1 MNIGSYDL
9 DSLRKLVRKL
19 EKENQQLKSILKRE
33 KIPFYLKEDF
43 FDTENESDE
52 YDIDQDG
59 RNDLPDNMK
68 LEKTGIAKHG

>member
-33 KIPFYLKEDF
+33 KIPF
-43 FDTENESDE
+43 
-52 YDIDQDG
+52 I
-59 RNDLPDNMK
+59 
-68 LEKTGIAKHG
+68 

>member
-33 KIPFYLKEDF
+33 KIPFSKEDI
-43 FDTENESDE
+43 FDTENENDE
-52 YDIDQDG
+52 YDIDQGD
-59 RNDLPDNMK
+59 RNDFPDNMK
-68 LEKTGIAKHG
+68 LKKQGP